1 MIRRQATAA
10 AMTLLV
16 AAGGSACGGL
26 FCQNTPVDQAAERI
40 KFCFARAQRRHLLP
54 RDPPVEVVR
63 SPKDAPTR
71 HRAPGLRTGG
81 PI

>member
-26 FCQNTPVDQAAERI
+26 FCQNTPVDQAAEPAVPR
-40 KFCFARAQRRHLLP
+40 KVLDGLVGESLGNPGSRRKSRQRCP
-54 RDPPVEVVR
+54 
-63 SPKDAPTR
+63 
-71 HRAPGLRTGG
+71 
-81 PI
+81 